1 MSHWREPFEKQH
13 DKRAQASLKS
23 AQHQLYHIQWSL
35 PSQVSFGK
43 SLLLTCQILGRL
55 VNTFAADEKYPVVN
69 SDKLPIPI
77 QMQLS
82 YKQKK
87 FSEFFAALLKF
98 KLNFGHLEKKTWPSH
113 LS

>member
-1 MSHWREPFEKQH
+1 M
-13 DKRAQASLKS
+13 
-23 AQHQLYHIQWSL
+23 
-35 PSQVSFGK
+35 SFGK

-82 YKQKK
+82 YKQKN

-98 KLNFGHLEKKTWPSH
+98 KLKFEHLQKKT
-113 LS
+113 

>member
-1 MSHWREPFEKQH
+1 M
-13 DKRAQASLKS
+13 
-23 AQHQLYHIQWSL
+23 
-35 PSQVSFGK
+35 SFGK

-82 YKQKK
+82 YKQKNAK
-87 FSEFFAALLKF
+87 LSE
-98 KLNFGHLEKKTWPSH
+98 LEKVSLIDMRNLWTAC
-113 LS
+113 